1 MYMYIISFIVVSLV
15 VAYILQITLKKREVP
30 GGFWNR
36 LLGAAVGAI
45 AGDLVLGDWGYMF
58 GGYNVIA
65 GIIGAVIIGGLY
77 IYLMSMSRFGGH
89 RPAKTS

>member
-1 MYMYIISFIVVSLV
+1 MYIYIISFIVVSLA
-15 VAYILQITLKKREVP
+15 VAYLLQITLKKREIP

-45 AGDLVLGDWGYMF
+45 AGDLLLGDWGYML
-58 GGYNVIA
+58 GGYNILA
-65 GIIGAVIIGGLY
+65 GIIGAVVIGALY